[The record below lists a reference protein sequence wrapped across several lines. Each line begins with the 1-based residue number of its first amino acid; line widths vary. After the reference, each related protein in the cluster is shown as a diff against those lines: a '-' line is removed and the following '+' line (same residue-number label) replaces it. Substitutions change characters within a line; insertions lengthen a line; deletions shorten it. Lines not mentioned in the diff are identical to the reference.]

1 MLELRY
7 HLTAWSRAPTSLAF
21 RFDVLLDLLRFEL
34 SKRFSRMFVKDL
46 LPDFPAQQKLTAF
59 ANALIDHDFR
69 HDFVFQF
76 LCQEVSEAL
85 AVIAMITVG
94 VE

>member
-1 MLELRY
+1 
-7 HLTAWSRAPTSLAF
+7 
-21 RFDVLLDLLRFEL
+21 
-34 SKRFSRMFVKDL
+34 MFVKDL

-59 ANALIDHDFR
+59 ANALINHDFR

-85 AVIAMITVG
+85 AVIAMMTVG